1 MKKILTFLNSQLGT
15 LILGFLLTTIVGTLI
30 ADRIQKNNK
39 ENDLLIER
47 ERQNSAWQRDKKYEL
62 FRRKLD
68 DGEKLIDELS
78 NLMNVRFFKM
88 QNTFI
93 NISSNNIT
101 PAQWNDY
108 YRSVEDWNVKMPV
121 IRNKI
126 KRLLSDSLSMALN
139 NYETDDPNLSKATSI
154 HGMFYLTHR
163 ALLNYYTHHAGGNK
177 ELKTKVNEMLRDLD
191 FETDNYIDVISDT
204 YLKAALNF
212 EIRLD
217 SLSGSKPASAEE

>member
-1 MKKILTFLNSQLGT
+1 MKKILAFLNSQLGT
-15 LILGFLLTTIVGTLI
+15 LILGFVLTSILGTLI

-39 ENDLLIER
+39 ENELLIER
-47 ERQNSAWQRDKKYEL
+47 ERQEAAWQRDKKYEI

-93 NISSNNIT
+93 SISSNNIT
-101 PAQWNDY
+101 PAQWNEY

-139 NYETDDPNLSKATSI
+139 NYETDDPGLSEATSI

-163 ALLNYYTHHAGGNK
+163 ALLKYYTDHSDGNK
-177 ELKTKVNEMLRDLD
+177 ELKNKVNEMLRELD

-212 EIRLD
+212 ENRLD
-217 SLSGSKPASAEE
+217 SLSGNKPAFVEK